1 MKRWAAC
8 FAGAGIGLAL
18 CDQMH
23 VRGGVLTHR
32 GRPWW
37 VPPMFGCAGVTI
49 ARAGRR
55 FAGSERDVAPEIPP
69 FVAAYAATAL
79 LSDRPRALAAG
90 LWLTALPR
98 ISDDLPFALLL
109 ATAGPAVEVAVART
123 GAVSYERP
131 LTDVLPWLA
140 GLYLHGAPLALA
152 VAAAVDR

>member
-1 MKRWAAC
+1 M
-8 FAGAGIGLAL
+8 FAGSAVGLSA

-37 VPPMFGCAGVTI
+37 VPPMFGCAGVVI
-49 ARAGRR
+49 ARVGGR
-55 FAGSERDVAPEIPP
+55 FARGERDVAPQVPP

-98 ISDDLPFALLL
+98 VRRDLPFALLL
-109 ATAGPAVEVAVART
+109 AAAGPAVEIGVART
-123 GAVSYERP
+123 GAFSYARP
-131 LTDVLPWLA
+131 LREVLPWLA

-152 VAAAVDR
+152 TAAAAADAG